1 MKRVN
6 GVGDAMVLGQDYSM
20 RIWLKPDV
28 MAQYKLIPNDVV
40 AALSEQNIEAAPG
53 QLGERGNQTYQ
64 YTLRYKGR
72 LQQTTEFEN
81 IVIKALENGE
91 ILRLKD
97 VASVELG
104 RLSYG
109 FNNMVNGH
117 KAVSCIIFQ
126 MAGSNATQTISDIEA
141 LLDDYS
147 SKLPAGLK
155 INIAQSANDFLFAS
169 IHEVIKTL
177 IEAFILVFIV
187 VYIFLQDMRST
198 LIPAIAIPVAL
209 IATFLY

>member
-1 MKRVN
+1 
-6 GVGDAMVLGQDYSM
+6 
-20 RIWLKPDV
+20 
-28 MAQYKLIPNDVV
+28 
-40 AALSEQNIEAAPG
+40 
-53 QLGERGNQTYQ
+53 
-64 YTLRYKGR
+64 
-72 LQQTTEFEN
+72 
-81 IVIKALENGE
+81 
-91 ILRLKD
+91 
-97 VASVELG
+97 
-104 RLSYG
+104 
-109 FNNMVNGH
+109 MVNGH

-198 LIPAIAIPVAL
+198 LIPAIAIPGSIDRNVLRTETNRLQYQLADPFSHGARHCDSGRRCHSRRRGRPPSWTR
-209 IATFLY
+209 ATNRPVQLPSTP

>member
-1 MKRVN
+1 M
-6 GVGDAMVLGQDYSM
+6 
-20 RIWLKPDV
+20 
-28 MAQYKLIPNDVV
+28 
-40 AALSEQNIEAAPG
+40 
-53 QLGERGNQTYQ
+53 
-64 YTLRYKGR
+64 
-72 LQQTTEFEN
+72 
-81 IVIKALENGE
+81 
-91 ILRLKD
+91 
-97 VASVELG
+97 ELG

-169 IHEVIKTL
+169 IHNVVETLVIA
-177 IEAFILVFIV
+177 IILVILV
-187 VYIFLQDMRST
+187 VYFFLQDFKST
-198 LIPAIAIPVAL
+198 LIPSISIIVSLVGTFACLVAAGFSL
-209 IATFLY
+209 NILTLFALVL

>member
-1 MKRVN
+1 M
-6 GVGDAMVLGQDYSM
+6 
-20 RIWLKPDV
+20 
-28 MAQYKLIPNDVV
+28 V
-40 AALSEQNIEAAPG
+40 AALSEQNIEAAPY

-117 KAVSCIIFQ
+117 KAVSCII
-126 MAGSNATQTISDIEA
+126 SD
-141 LLDDYS
+141 
-147 SKLPAGLK
+147 GR
-155 INIAQSANDFLFAS
+155 Q
-169 IHEVIKTL
+169 
-177 IEAFILVFIV
+177 
-187 VYIFLQDMRST
+187 
-198 LIPAIAIPVAL
+198 
-209 IATFLY
+209 

>member
-1 MKRVN
+1 M
-6 GVGDAMVLGQDYSM
+6 
-20 RIWLKPDV
+20 
-28 MAQYKLIPNDVV
+28 
-40 AALSEQNIEAAPG
+40 
-53 QLGERGNQTYQ
+53 GERGNQTYQ

-209 IATFLY
+209 IATSLY

>member
-1 MKRVN
+1 M
-6 GVGDAMVLGQDYSM
+6 
-20 RIWLKPDV
+20 
-28 MAQYKLIPNDVV
+28 
-40 AALSEQNIEAAPG
+40 
-53 QLGERGNQTYQ
+53 GERGNQTYQ

-97 VASVELG
+97 VANVELG

-117 KAVSCIIFQ
+117 KAVCCIIFQ

-147 SKLPAGLK
+147 SKLPA
-155 INIAQSANDFLFAS
+155 A
-169 IHEVIKTL
+169 
-177 IEAFILVFIV
+177 
-187 VYIFLQDMRST
+187 
-198 LIPAIAIPVAL
+198 
-209 IATFLY
+209 

>member
-40 AALSEQNIEAAPG
+40 AALSNRTSKRLPASWVSAVTKPTSI
-53 QLGERGNQTYQ
+53 LCVTKDVCNK
-64 YTLRYKGR
+64 LRSLR
-72 LQQTTEFEN
+72 N

-147 SKLPAGLK
+147 SKLPRRLEDK
-155 INIAQSANDFLFAS
+155 HCTECQRLPLRF
-169 IHEVIKTL
+169 HT
-177 IEAFILVFIV
+177 
-187 VYIFLQDMRST
+187 
-198 LIPAIAIPVAL
+198 
-209 IATFLY
+209 

>member
-1 MKRVN
+1 M
-6 GVGDAMVLGQDYSM
+6 
-20 RIWLKPDV
+20 
-28 MAQYKLIPNDVV
+28 V

-53 QLGERGNQTYQ
+53 QFGERGNQTYQ

-97 VASVELG
+97 VANVELG

-126 MAGSNATQTISDIEA
+126 MAGSNATQTISDMEA
-141 LLDDYS
+141 VLDKHS

-209 IATFLY
+209 IATFFVLKLIGFSINLADPFGHGACHRDCGR

>member
-1 MKRVN
+1 M
-6 GVGDAMVLGQDYSM
+6 
-20 RIWLKPDV
+20 
-28 MAQYKLIPNDVV
+28 
-40 AALSEQNIEAAPG
+40 
-53 QLGERGNQTYQ
+53 
-64 YTLRYKGR
+64 
-72 LQQTTEFEN
+72 
-81 IVIKALENGE
+81 ENGE

-97 VASVELG
+97 VANVELG

-117 KAVSCIIFQ
+117 KAVCCIIFQ

-209 IATFLY
+209 IATFFVLKLIGFSINLLTLSAMVLAIALCR

>member
-1 MKRVN
+1 MKRPVQHRVPGNYANINLIPEVKRVN

-40 AALSEQNIEAAPG
+40 AALSEQNIERLPASS
-53 QLGERGNQTYQ
+53 GERGNQTYQ

-126 MAGSNATQTISDIEA
+126 MQAVMPRRPSRISRP
-141 LLDDYS
+141 YW
-147 SKLPAGLK
+147 
-155 INIAQSANDFLFAS
+155 
-169 IHEVIKTL
+169 T
-177 IEAFILVFIV
+177 
-187 VYIFLQDMRST
+187 T
-198 LIPAIAIPVAL
+198 IPANCPPA
-209 IATFLY
+209 